1 MTTLSRAALGALALT
16 LLSTA
21 GAAAQGISKIAYV
34 NSQRLL
40 PQAPGFA
47 DAQQQIETTNEGV
60 KAQEQRMSD
69 SLAAMV
75 ADYQKV
81 QATLTATQKQQR
93 EATLRTKQQEYQ
105 QRAQQLEARAQ
116 KAQADLISP
125 IMDQIRGIIEQMR
138 ADGGYAM
145 IFDAGSQSGVVVAVD
160 TTLDLTDKVIAKL
173 NAAGP
178 AKPAAKPAAKPPTPS
193 TKPTGV
199 SRPPAQRGR

>member
-1 MTTLSRAALGALALT
+1 
-16 LLSTA
+16 
-21 GAAAQGISKIAYV
+21 
-34 NSQRLL
+34 
-40 PQAPGFA
+40 
-47 DAQQQIETTNEGV
+47 
-60 KAQEQRMSD
+60 
-69 SLAAMV
+69 
-75 ADYQKV
+75 
-81 QATLTATQKQQR
+81 
-93 EATLRTKQQEYQ
+93 
-105 QRAQQLEARAQ
+105 
-116 KAQADLISP
+116 
-125 IMDQIRGIIEQMR
+125 MDQIRGIIEQMR